1 MNGNVC
7 FFVNITTYMP
17 RLCTIFAKDKINNLH
32 SYMNK
37 RIITLCVSV
46 AVTLGSAAQM
56 LPYQNPKLSAEERA
70 ADLCSRLTLK
80 EKAAIMRN
88 GSPAIKR
95 LGIPQFEWWS
105 EALHGVARNGFATVF
120 PNTTGMASSFDDAL
134 LERIYTAVS
143 DEARA
148 KNNIARHEGA
158 IKKYQGLSIWTPN
171 INIFRDPRWGRGQE
185 TYGEDPYLTTRMGLA
200 VVRGLQGPED
210 YKYRKL
216 LACAKHFAVHSGPEW
231 NRHSFNIE
239 NLPERDLW
247 ETYLPAFKSLVQ
259 QGHVAEVMCAYQAID
274 GQPCCANTRY
284 LQQILRNEWGF
295 KGLVVSDCGAIGD
308 FFRPGRHNF
317 AKDAGES
324 SAKAVIAG
332 TDVECGGNYAALPDA
347 VKAGQITEEQIN
359 TSVKRLL
366 KARFELGDF
375 DDESVNKWEQIP
387 ESVIASQPH
396 KQLALD
402 MARESMV
409 LLKNDGILPL
419 AKQGQKIVVVGPN
432 AADSTMMWGNY
443 NGYPTETVTILKGI
457 KNMVP
462 GARYVGGCGVTRNEE
477 FASRYNE
484 IVALDGK
491 PGLTVTYWNNE
502 KMEGEPV
509 TTQRLSEPVNLSNG
523 GATVFAPGVNLE
535 HFSARLEGTFRPT
548 RTESLRLRLAND
560 DLARLIVN
568 GDTIVESWKWREKV
582 SVFDKELKVEA
593 GKDYHI
599 QIDYV
604 QQVAMAVLQFDLGA
618 LSNMPVNEFVKN
630 VGDADVVVF
639 VGGISPRLEGEE
651 MSVKEPGFKGGDRTD
666 IELPEAQRRAIAAL
680 HAAGKKIVYVNCS
693 GSAIGLVPEDA
704 NCDAVLQAWYGGERG
719 GQAVAEILFGDVNP
733 SGKLPLTFYKN
744 VNQLPDYED
753 YRMEGR
759 TYRYFHG
766 EPLYPFGY
774 GLSYT
779 TFNFGKPKFD
789 KKSQTVTVAVKN
801 TGKMDGTEVVQL
813 YLKRVDDKQGPIKTL
828 RGYQRVAVKQGESQT
843 ATIKMNR
850 EDFETWDAQTNTMRV
865 VPGKYQLMVGSS
877 SRQQDLQTIEVNIK

>member
-1 MNGNVC
+1 
-7 FFVNITTYMP
+7 
-17 RLCTIFAKDKINNLH
+17 
-32 SYMNK
+32 MNK
-37 RIITLCVSV
+37 RI
-46 AVTLGSAAQM
+46 VTLFVSMAMALGCAAQL

-80 EKAAIMRN
+80 EKADIMRN
-88 GSPAIKR
+88 GSPAIPR

-134 LERIYTAVS
+134 LQRIYTAVS

-148 KNNIARHEGA
+148 KNNLARHAGE

-200 VVRGLQGPED
+200 VVRGLQGPDD

-231 NRHSFNIE
+231 NRHSFNLE
-239 NLPERDLW
+239 NIRPRDLW

-259 QGHVAEVMCAYQAID
+259 QGHVAEVMCAYQRID
-274 GQPCCANTRY
+274 SEPCCANTRY

-295 KGLVVSDCGAIGD
+295 KGMVVSDCGAIGD
-308 FFRPGRHNF
+308 FFRPGRHGF
-317 AKDAGES
+317 SKDAAES

-332 TDVECGGNYAALPDA
+332 TDVECGGNYASLPRA
-347 VKAGQITEEQIN
+347 VKEGKITEEQIN

-375 DDESVNKWEQIP
+375 DDEALNKWAQIP
-387 ESVIASQPH
+387 ASVIASQPH

-409 LLKNDGILPL
+409 LLKNNGILPL

-457 KNMVP
+457 KAKAAGV
-462 GARYVGGCGVTRNEE
+462 RYVGGCGLTRNEE
-477 FASRYNE
+477 FNSRFNE
-484 IVALDGK
+484 LMATDGQ

-502 KMEGEPV
+502 KMEGTPV
-509 TTQRLSEPVNLSNG
+509 TVQRLTEPVNLSNG

-535 HFSARLEGTFRPT
+535 HFSAQLKGTFRPS

-568 GDTIVESWKWREKV
+568 GDTIVNSWKWREKV
-582 SVFDKELKVEA
+582 SIFDKELKVEA
-593 GKDYHI
+593 GKEYRI
-599 QIDYV
+599 LIDYV
-604 QQVAMAVLQFDLGA
+604 QQDAMAVLQFDLGKVD
-618 LSNMPVNEFVKN
+618 NMPVDELVKQ

-651 MSVKEPGFKGGDRTD
+651 MSVKEPGFRGGDREN

-680 HAAGKKIVYVNCS
+680 RAAGKKIVFVNCS
-693 GSAIGLVPEDA
+693 GSAMGLVPEEANSDA
-704 NCDAVLQAWYGGERG
+704 ILQAWYGGERG

-733 SGKLPLTFYKN
+733 CGKLPLTFYKN
-744 VNQLPDYED
+744 VEQLPDYENYSMD
-753 YRMEGR
+753 GR
-759 TYRYFHG
+759 TYRYFRG
-766 EPLYPFGY
+766 EPLYDFGY

-779 TFNFGKPKFD
+779 TFDYGKPKFNQ
-789 KKSQTVTVAVKN
+789 KQLSMTVNVKN
-801 TGKMDGTEVVQL
+801 TGRMDGTEVVQL
-813 YLKRVDDKQGPIKTL
+813 YLKRVADAEGPIKSL
-828 RGYQRVAVKQGESQT
+828 RGYQRVALKQGESKDV
-843 ATIKMNR
+843 TIRMNR
-850 EDFETWDAQTNTMRV
+850 DDFETWDAQTNTMRV

-877 SRQQDLQTIEVNIK
+877 SRAQDLQTIEVKVK

>member
-1 MNGNVC
+1 
-7 FFVNITTYMP
+7 
-17 RLCTIFAKDKINNLH
+17 
-32 SYMNK
+32 MNK
-37 RIITLCVSV
+37 RI
-46 AVTLGSAAQM
+46 VTLFVSMAMALGCAAQL

-80 EKAAIMRN
+80 EKADIMRN
-88 GSPAIKR
+88 GSPAIPR

-134 LERIYTAVS
+134 LQRIYTAVS

-148 KNNIARHEGA
+148 KNNLARHAGE

-200 VVRGLQGPED
+200 VVRGLQGPDD

-231 NRHSFNIE
+231 NRHSFNLE
-239 NLPERDLW
+239 NIRPRDLW

-259 QGHVAEVMCAYQAID
+259 QGHVAEVMCAYQRID
-274 GQPCCANTRY
+274 SEPCCANTRY

-295 KGLVVSDCGAIGD
+295 KGMVVSDCGAIGD
-308 FFRPGRHNF
+308 FFRPGRHGF
-317 AKDAGES
+317 SKDAAES

-332 TDVECGGNYAALPDA
+332 TDVECGGNYASLPRA
-347 VKAGQITEEQIN
+347 VKEGKITEEQIN

-375 DDESVNKWEQIP
+375 DDEALNKWAQIP
-387 ESVIASQPH
+387 ASVIASQPH

-409 LLKNDGILPL
+409 LLKNNGILPL

-443 NGYPTETVTILKGI
+443 NGYPTETVTLLKGI
-457 KNMVP
+457 KAKAAGV
-462 GARYVGGCGVTRNEE
+462 RYVGGCGLTRNEE
-477 FASRYNE
+477 FNSRFNE
-484 IVALDGK
+484 LMATDGQ

-502 KMEGEPV
+502 KMEGTPV
-509 TTQRLSEPVNLSNG
+509 TVQRLTEPVNLSNG

-535 HFSARLEGTFRPT
+535 HFSAQLKGTFRPS

-568 GDTIVESWKWREKV
+568 GDTIVNSWKWREKV
-582 SVFDKELKVEA
+582 SIFDKELKVEA
-593 GKDYHI
+593 GKEYRI
-599 QIDYV
+599 LIDYV
-604 QQVAMAVLQFDLGA
+604 QQDAMAVLQFDLGK
-618 LSNMPVNEFVKN
+618 LDNMPVDELVKQ

-651 MSVKEPGFKGGDRTD
+651 MSVKEPGFRGGDREN

-680 HAAGKKIVYVNCS
+680 RAAGKKIVFVNCS
-693 GSAIGLVPEDA
+693 GSAMGLVPEEANSDA
-704 NCDAVLQAWYGGERG
+704 ILQAWYGGERG

-733 SGKLPLTFYKN
+733 CGKLPLTFYKN
-744 VNQLPDYED
+744 VEQLPDYENYSMD
-753 YRMEGR
+753 GR
-759 TYRYFHG
+759 TYRYFRG
-766 EPLYPFGY
+766 EPLYDFGY

-779 TFNFGKPKFD
+779 TFDYGKPKFNQ
-789 KKSQTVTVAVKN
+789 KQLSMTVNVKN
-801 TGKMDGTEVVQL
+801 TGRMDGTEVVQL
-813 YLKRVDDKQGPIKTL
+813 YLKRVADAEGPIKSL
-828 RGYQRVAVKQGESQT
+828 RGYQRVALKQGESKDV
-843 ATIKMNR
+843 TIRMNR
-850 EDFETWDAQTNTMRV
+850 DDFETWDAQTNTMRV

-877 SRQQDLQTIEVNIK
+877 SRAQDLQTIEVKVK

>member
-1 MNGNVC
+1 
-7 FFVNITTYMP
+7 
-17 RLCTIFAKDKINNLH
+17 
-32 SYMNK
+32 MNK
-37 RIITLCVSV
+37 RI
-46 AVTLGSAAQM
+46 VTLFVSMAMALGCAAQL

-80 EKAAIMRN
+80 EKADIMRN
-88 GSPAIKR
+88 GSPAIPR

-134 LERIYTAVS
+134 LQRIYTAVS

-148 KNNIARHEGA
+148 KNNLARHAGE

-200 VVRGLQGPED
+200 VVRGLQGPDD

-231 NRHSFNIE
+231 NRHSFNLE
-239 NLPERDLW
+239 NIRPRDLW

-259 QGHVAEVMCAYQAID
+259 QGHVAEVMCAYQRID
-274 GQPCCANTRY
+274 SEPCCANTRY

-295 KGLVVSDCGAIGD
+295 KGMVVSDCGAIGD
-308 FFRPGRHNF
+308 FFRPGRHGF
-317 AKDAGES
+317 SKDAAES

-332 TDVECGGNYAALPDA
+332 TDVECGGNYASLPRA
-347 VKAGQITEEQIN
+347 VKEGKITEEQIN

-375 DDESVNKWEQIP
+375 DDEALNKWAQIP
-387 ESVIASQPH
+387 ASVIASQPH

-409 LLKNDGILPL
+409 LLKNNGILPL
-419 AKQGQKIVVVGPN
+419 ARQGQKIVVVGPN

-457 KNMVP
+457 KAKAAGV
-462 GARYVGGCGVTRNEE
+462 RYVGGCGLTRNEE
-477 FASRYNE
+477 FNSRFNE
-484 IVALDGK
+484 LMATDGQ

-502 KMEGEPV
+502 KMEGTPV
-509 TTQRLSEPVNLSNG
+509 TVQRLTEPVNLSNG

-535 HFSARLEGTFRPT
+535 HFSAQLKGTFRPS

-568 GDTIVESWKWREKV
+568 GDTIVNSWKWREKV
-582 SVFDKELKVEA
+582 SIFDKELKVEA
-593 GKDYHI
+593 GKEYRI
-599 QIDYV
+599 LIDYV
-604 QQVAMAVLQFDLGA
+604 QQDAMAVLQFDLGK
-618 LSNMPVNEFVKN
+618 LDNMPVDELVKQ

-651 MSVKEPGFKGGDRTD
+651 MSVKEPGFRGGDREN

-680 HAAGKKIVYVNCS
+680 RAAGKKIVFVNCS
-693 GSAIGLVPEDA
+693 GSAMGLVPEEANSDA
-704 NCDAVLQAWYGGERG
+704 ILQAWYGGERG

-733 SGKLPLTFYKN
+733 CGKLPLTFYKN
-744 VNQLPDYED
+744 VEQLPDYENYSMD
-753 YRMEGR
+753 GR
-759 TYRYFHG
+759 TYRYFRG
-766 EPLYPFGY
+766 EPLYDFGY

-779 TFNFGKPKFD
+779 TFDYGKPKFNQ
-789 KKSQTVTVAVKN
+789 KQLSMTVNVKN
-801 TGKMDGTEVVQL
+801 TGRMDGTEVVQL
-813 YLKRVDDKQGPIKTL
+813 YLKRVADAEGPIKSL
-828 RGYQRVAVKQGESQT
+828 RGYQRVALKQGESKDV
-843 ATIKMNR
+843 TIRMNR
-850 EDFETWDAQTNTMRV
+850 DDFETWDAQTNTMRV

-877 SRQQDLQTIEVNIK
+877 SRAQDLQTIEVKVK

>member
-1 MNGNVC
+1 
-7 FFVNITTYMP
+7 
-17 RLCTIFAKDKINNLH
+17 
-32 SYMNK
+32 MNK
-37 RIITLCVSV
+37 RI
-46 AVTLGSAAQM
+46 VTLFVSMAMALGCAAQL

-80 EKAAIMRN
+80 EKADIMRN
-88 GSPAIKR
+88 GSPAIPR

-134 LERIYTAVS
+134 LQRIYTAVS

-148 KNNIARHEGA
+148 KNNLARHASE

-200 VVRGLQGPED
+200 VVRGLQGPDD

-231 NRHSFNIE
+231 NRHSFNLE
-239 NLPERDLW
+239 NIRPRDLW

-259 QGHVAEVMCAYQAID
+259 QGHVAEVMCAYQRID
-274 GQPCCANTRY
+274 SEPCCANTRY

-295 KGLVVSDCGAIGD
+295 KGMVVSDCGAIGD
-308 FFRPGRHNF
+308 FFRPGRHGF
-317 AKDAGES
+317 SKDAAES

-332 TDVECGGNYAALPDA
+332 TDVECGGNYASLPRA
-347 VKAGQITEEQIN
+347 VKEGKITEEQIN

-375 DDESVNKWEQIP
+375 DDEALNKWAQIP
-387 ESVIASQPH
+387 ASVIASQPH

-409 LLKNDGILPL
+409 LLKNNGILPL

-457 KNMVP
+457 KAKAAGV
-462 GARYVGGCGVTRNEE
+462 RYVGGCGLTRNEE
-477 FASRYNE
+477 FNSRFNE
-484 IVALDGK
+484 LMATDGQ

-502 KMEGEPV
+502 KMEGTPV
-509 TTQRLSEPVNLSNG
+509 TVQRLTEPVNLSNG

-535 HFSARLEGTFRPT
+535 HFSVQLKGTFRPS

-568 GDTIVESWKWREKV
+568 GDTIVNSWKWREKV
-582 SVFDKELKVEA
+582 SIFDKELKVEA
-593 GKDYHI
+593 GKEYRI

-604 QQVAMAVLQFDLGA
+604 QQDAMAVLQFDLGK
-618 LSNMPVNEFVKN
+618 LDNMPVDELVKQ

-651 MSVKEPGFKGGDRTD
+651 MSVKEPGFRGGDREN

-680 HAAGKKIVYVNCS
+680 RAAGKKIVFVNCS
-693 GSAIGLVPEDA
+693 GSAMGLVPEEANSDA
-704 NCDAVLQAWYGGERG
+704 ILQAWYGGERG

-733 SGKLPLTFYKN
+733 CGKLPLTFYKN
-744 VNQLPDYED
+744 VEQLPDYEN
-753 YRMEGR
+753 YSMEGR
-759 TYRYFHG
+759 TYRYFRG
-766 EPLYPFGY
+766 EPLYDFGY

-779 TFNFGKPKFD
+779 TFDYGKPKFNQ
-789 KKSQTVTVAVKN
+789 KQLSMTVNVKN
-801 TGKMDGTEVVQL
+801 TGRMDGTEVVQL
-813 YLKRVDDKQGPIKTL
+813 YLKRVADAEGPIKSL
-828 RGYQRVAVKQGESQT
+828 RGYQRVALKQGESKDV
-843 ATIKMNR
+843 TIRMNR
-850 EDFETWDAQTNTMRV
+850 DDFETWDAQTNTMRV

-877 SRQQDLQTIEVNIK
+877 SRAQDLQTIEVKVK

>member
-1 MNGNVC
+1 
-7 FFVNITTYMP
+7 
-17 RLCTIFAKDKINNLH
+17 
-32 SYMNK
+32 MNK
-37 RIITLCVSV
+37 RI
-46 AVTLGSAAQM
+46 VTLFVSMAMALGCAAQL

-80 EKAAIMRN
+80 EKADIMRN
-88 GSPAIKR
+88 GSPAIPR

-134 LERIYTAVS
+134 LQRIYTAVS

-148 KNNIARHEGA
+148 KNNLARHAGE

-200 VVRGLQGPED
+200 VVRGLQGPDD

-231 NRHSFNIE
+231 NRHSFNLE
-239 NLPERDLW
+239 NIRPRDLW

-259 QGHVAEVMCAYQAID
+259 QGHVAEVMCAYQRID
-274 GQPCCANTRY
+274 SEPCCANTRY

-295 KGLVVSDCGAIGD
+295 KGMVVSDCGAIGD
-308 FFRPGRHNF
+308 FFRPGRHGF
-317 AKDAGES
+317 SKDAAES

-332 TDVECGGNYAALPDA
+332 TDVECGGNYASLPRA
-347 VKAGQITEEQIN
+347 VKEGKITEEQIN

-375 DDESVNKWEQIP
+375 DDEALNKWAQIP
-387 ESVIASQPH
+387 ASVIASQPH

-409 LLKNDGILPL
+409 LLKNNGILPL

-457 KNMVP
+457 KAKAAGV
-462 GARYVGGCGVTRNEE
+462 RYVGGCGLTRNEE
-477 FASRYNE
+477 FNSRFNE
-484 IVALDGK
+484 LMATDGQ

-502 KMEGEPV
+502 KMEGTPV
-509 TTQRLSEPVNLSNG
+509 TVQRLTEPVNLSNG

-535 HFSARLEGTFRPT
+535 HFSAQLKGTFRPS

-568 GDTIVESWKWREKV
+568 GDTIVNSWKWREKV
-582 SVFDKELKVEA
+582 SIFDKELKVEA
-593 GKDYHI
+593 GKEYRI
-599 QIDYV
+599 LIDYV
-604 QQVAMAVLQFDLGA
+604 QQDAMAVLQFDLGK
-618 LSNMPVNEFVKN
+618 LDNMPVDELVKQ

-651 MSVKEPGFKGGDRTD
+651 MSVKEPGFRGGDREN

-680 HAAGKKIVYVNCS
+680 RAAGKKIVFVNCS
-693 GSAIGLVPEDA
+693 GSAMGLVPEEANSDA
-704 NCDAVLQAWYGGERG
+704 ILQAWYGGERG

-733 SGKLPLTFYKN
+733 CGKLPLTFYKN
-744 VNQLPDYED
+744 VEQLPDYENYSMD
-753 YRMEGR
+753 GR
-759 TYRYFHG
+759 TYRYFRG
-766 EPLYPFGY
+766 EPLYDFGY

-779 TFNFGKPKFD
+779 TFDYGKPKFNQ
-789 KKSQTVTVAVKN
+789 KQLSMTVNVKN
-801 TGKMDGTEVVQL
+801 TGRMDGTEVVQL
-813 YLKRVDDKQGPIKTL
+813 YLKRVADAEGPIKSL
-828 RGYQRVAVKQGESQT
+828 RGYQRVALKQGESKDV
-843 ATIKMNR
+843 TIRMNR
-850 EDFETWDAQTNTMRV
+850 DDFETWDAQTNTMRV

-877 SRQQDLQTIEVNIK
+877 SRAQDLQTIEVKVK

>member
-1 MNGNVC
+1 
-7 FFVNITTYMP
+7 
-17 RLCTIFAKDKINNLH
+17 
-32 SYMNK
+32 MNK
-37 RIITLCVSV
+37 RI
-46 AVTLGSAAQM
+46 VTLFVSMAMTLGCAAQL

-80 EKAAIMRN
+80 EKADIMRN
-88 GSPAIKR
+88 GSPAIPR

-134 LERIYTAVS
+134 LQRIYTAVS

-148 KNNIARHEGA
+148 KNNLARHAGE

-200 VVRGLQGPED
+200 VVRGLQGPDD

-231 NRHSFNIE
+231 NRHSFNLE
-239 NLPERDLW
+239 NIRPRDLW

-259 QGHVAEVMCAYQAID
+259 QGHVAEVMCAYQRID
-274 GQPCCANTRY
+274 SEPCCANTRY

-295 KGLVVSDCGAIGD
+295 KGMVVSDCGAIGD
-308 FFRPGRHNF
+308 FFRPGRHGF
-317 AKDAGES
+317 SKDAAES

-332 TDVECGGNYAALPDA
+332 TDVECGGNYASLPRA
-347 VKAGQITEEQIN
+347 VKEGKITEEQIN

-375 DDESVNKWEQIP
+375 DDEALNKWAQIP
-387 ESVIASQPH
+387 ASVIASQPH

-409 LLKNDGILPL
+409 LLKNNGILPL
-419 AKQGQKIVVVGPN
+419 ARQGQKIVVVGPN

-457 KNMVP
+457 KAKAAGV
-462 GARYVGGCGVTRNEE
+462 RYVGGCGLTRNEE
-477 FASRYNE
+477 FNSRFNE
-484 IVALDGK
+484 LMATDGQ

-502 KMEGEPV
+502 KMEGTPV
-509 TTQRLSEPVNLSNG
+509 TVQRLTEPVNLSNG

-535 HFSARLEGTFRPT
+535 HFSAQLKGTFRPS

-568 GDTIVESWKWREKV
+568 GDTIVNSWKWREKV
-582 SVFDKELKVEA
+582 SIFDKELKVEA
-593 GKDYHI
+593 GKEYRI
-599 QIDYV
+599 LIDYV
-604 QQVAMAVLQFDLGA
+604 QQDAMAVLQFDLGK
-618 LSNMPVNEFVKN
+618 LDNMPVDELVKQ

-651 MSVKEPGFKGGDRTD
+651 MSVKEPGFRGGDREN

-680 HAAGKKIVYVNCS
+680 RAAGKKIVFVNCS
-693 GSAIGLVPEDA
+693 GSAMGLVPEEANSDA
-704 NCDAVLQAWYGGERG
+704 ILQAWYGGERG

-733 SGKLPLTFYKN
+733 CGKLPLTFYKN
-744 VNQLPDYED
+744 VEQLPDYEN
-753 YRMEGR
+753 YSMEGR
-759 TYRYFHG
+759 TYRYFRG
-766 EPLYPFGY
+766 EPLYDFGY

-779 TFNFGKPKFD
+779 TFDYGKPKFNQ
-789 KKSQTVTVAVKN
+789 KQLSMTVNVKN
-801 TGKMDGTEVVQL
+801 TGRMDGTEVVQL
-813 YLKRVDDKQGPIKTL
+813 YLKRVADAEGPIKSL
-828 RGYQRVAVKQGESQT
+828 RGYQRVALKQGESKDV
-843 ATIKMNR
+843 TIRMNR
-850 EDFETWDAQTNTMRV
+850 DDFETWDAQTNTMRV

-877 SRQQDLQTIEVNIK
+877 SRAQDLQTIEVKVK

>member
-1 MNGNVC
+1 
-7 FFVNITTYMP
+7 
-17 RLCTIFAKDKINNLH
+17 
-32 SYMNK
+32 MNK
-37 RIITLCVSV
+37 RI
-46 AVTLGSAAQM
+46 VTLFVSMAMALGCAAQL

-80 EKAAIMRN
+80 EKADIMRN
-88 GSPAIKR
+88 GSPAIPR

-134 LERIYTAVS
+134 LQRIYTAVS

-148 KNNIARHEGA
+148 KNNLARHAGE

-200 VVRGLQGPED
+200 VVRGLQGPDD

-231 NRHSFNIE
+231 NRHSFNLE
-239 NLPERDLW
+239 NIRPRDLW

-259 QGHVAEVMCAYQAID
+259 QGHVAEVMCAYQRID
-274 GQPCCANTRY
+274 SEPCCANTRY

-295 KGLVVSDCGAIGD
+295 KGMVVSDCGAIGD
-308 FFRPGRHNF
+308 FFRPGRHGF
-317 AKDAGES
+317 SKDAAES

-332 TDVECGGNYAALPDA
+332 TDVECGGNYASLPRA
-347 VKAGQITEEQIN
+347 VKEGKITEEQIN

-375 DDESVNKWEQIP
+375 DDEALNKWAQIP
-387 ESVIASQPH
+387 ASVIASQPH

-409 LLKNDGILPL
+409 LLKNNGILPL

-457 KNMVP
+457 KAKAAGV
-462 GARYVGGCGVTRNEE
+462 RYVGGCGLTRNEE
-477 FASRYNE
+477 FNSRFNE
-484 IVALDGK
+484 LMATDGQ

-502 KMEGEPV
+502 KMEGTPV
-509 TTQRLSEPVNLSNG
+509 TVQRLTEPVNLSNG

-535 HFSARLEGTFRPT
+535 HFSAQLKGTFRPS

-568 GDTIVESWKWREKV
+568 GDTIVNSWKWREKV
-582 SVFDKELKVEA
+582 SIFDKELKVEA
-593 GKDYHI
+593 GKEYRI
-599 QIDYV
+599 LIDYV
-604 QQVAMAVLQFDLGA
+604 QQDAMAVLQFDLGK
-618 LSNMPVNEFVKN
+618 LDNMPVDELVKQ

-651 MSVKEPGFKGGDRTD
+651 MSVKEPGFRGGDREN

-680 HAAGKKIVYVNCS
+680 RAAGKKIVFVNCS
-693 GSAIGLVPEDA
+693 GSAMGLVPEEANSDA
-704 NCDAVLQAWYGGERG
+704 ILQAWYGGERG

-733 SGKLPLTFYKN
+733 CGKLPLTFYKN
-744 VNQLPDYED
+744 VEQLPDYEN
-753 YRMEGR
+753 YSMEGR
-759 TYRYFHG
+759 TYRYFRG
-766 EPLYPFGY
+766 EPLYDFGY

-779 TFNFGKPKFD
+779 TFDYGKPKFNQ
-789 KKSQTVTVAVKN
+789 KKLSMTVNVKN
-801 TGKMDGTEVVQL
+801 TGRMDGTEVVQL
-813 YLKRVDDKQGPIKTL
+813 YLKRVADAEGPIKSL
-828 RGYQRVAVKQGESQT
+828 RGYQRVALKQGESKDV
-843 ATIKMNR
+843 TIRMNR
-850 EDFETWDAQTNTMRV
+850 DDFETWDAQTNTMRV

-877 SRQQDLQTIEVNIK
+877 SRAQDLQTIEVKVK

>member
-1 MNGNVC
+1 
-7 FFVNITTYMP
+7 
-17 RLCTIFAKDKINNLH
+17 
-32 SYMNK
+32 MNK
-37 RIITLCVSV
+37 RI
-46 AVTLGSAAQM
+46 VTLFVSMAMALGCAAQL

-80 EKAAIMRN
+80 EKADIMRN
-88 GSPAIKR
+88 GSPAIPR

-134 LERIYTAVS
+134 LQRIYTAVS

-148 KNNIARHEGA
+148 KNNLARHAGE

-200 VVRGLQGPED
+200 VVRGLQGPDD

-231 NRHSFNIE
+231 NRHSFNLE
-239 NLPERDLW
+239 NIRPRDLW

-259 QGHVAEVMCAYQAID
+259 QGHVAEVMCAYQRID
-274 GQPCCANTRY
+274 SEPCCANTRY

-295 KGLVVSDCGAIGD
+295 KGMVVSDCGAIGD
-308 FFRPGRHNF
+308 FFRPGRHGF
-317 AKDAGES
+317 SKDAAES

-332 TDVECGGNYAALPDA
+332 TDVECGGNYASLPRA
-347 VKAGQITEEQIN
+347 VKEGKITEEQIN

-375 DDESVNKWEQIP
+375 DDEALNKWAQIP
-387 ESVIASQPH
+387 ASVIASQPH

-409 LLKNDGILPL
+409 LLKNNGILPL
-419 AKQGQKIVVVGPN
+419 ARQGQKIVVVGPN

-457 KNMVP
+457 KAKAAGV
-462 GARYVGGCGVTRNEE
+462 RYVGGCGLTRNEE
-477 FASRYNE
+477 FNSRFNE
-484 IVALDGK
+484 LMATDGQ

-502 KMEGEPV
+502 KMEGTPV
-509 TTQRLSEPVNLSNG
+509 TVQRLTEPVNLSNG

-535 HFSARLEGTFRPT
+535 HFSAQLKGTFRPS

-568 GDTIVESWKWREKV
+568 GDTIVNSWKWREKV
-582 SVFDKELKVEA
+582 SIFDKELKVEA
-593 GKDYHI
+593 GKEYRI
-599 QIDYV
+599 LIDYV
-604 QQVAMAVLQFDLGA
+604 QQDAMAVLQFDLGK
-618 LSNMPVNEFVKN
+618 LDNMPVDELVKQ

-651 MSVKEPGFKGGDRTD
+651 MSVKEPGFRGGDREN

-680 HAAGKKIVYVNCS
+680 RAAGKKIVFVNCS
-693 GSAIGLVPEDA
+693 GSAMGLVPEEANSDA
-704 NCDAVLQAWYGGERG
+704 ILQAWYGGERG

-733 SGKLPLTFYKN
+733 CGKLPLTFYKN
-744 VNQLPDYED
+744 VEQLPDYEN
-753 YRMEGR
+753 YSMEGR
-759 TYRYFHG
+759 TYRYFRG
-766 EPLYPFGY
+766 EPLYDFGY

-779 TFNFGKPKFD
+779 TFDYGKPKFNQ
-789 KKSQTVTVAVKN
+789 KQLSMTVNVKN
-801 TGKMDGTEVVQL
+801 TGRMDGTEVVQL
-813 YLKRVDDKQGPIKTL
+813 YLKRVADAEGPIKSL
-828 RGYQRVAVKQGESQT
+828 RGYQRVALKQGESKDV
-843 ATIKMNR
+843 TIRMNR
-850 EDFETWDAQTNTMRV
+850 DDFETWDAQTNTMRV

-877 SRQQDLQTIEVNIK
+877 SRAQDLQTIEVKVK

>member
-1 MNGNVC
+1 
-7 FFVNITTYMP
+7 
-17 RLCTIFAKDKINNLH
+17 
-32 SYMNK
+32 MNK
-37 RIITLCVSV
+37 RI
-46 AVTLGSAAQM
+46 VTLFVSMAMALGCAAQL

-80 EKAAIMRN
+80 EKADIMRN
-88 GSPAIKR
+88 GSPAIPR

-134 LERIYTAVS
+134 LQRIYTAVS

-148 KNNIARHEGA
+148 KNNLARHAGE

-200 VVRGLQGPED
+200 VVRGLQGPDD

-231 NRHSFNIE
+231 NRHSFNLE
-239 NLPERDLW
+239 NIRPRDLW

-259 QGHVAEVMCAYQAID
+259 QGHVAEVMCAYQRID
-274 GQPCCANTRY
+274 SEPCCANTRY

-295 KGLVVSDCGAIGD
+295 KGMVVSDCGAIGD
-308 FFRPGRHNF
+308 FFRPGRHGF
-317 AKDAGES
+317 SKDAAES

-332 TDVECGGNYAALPDA
+332 TDVECGGNYASLPRA
-347 VKAGQITEEQIN
+347 VKEGKITEEQIN

-375 DDESVNKWEQIP
+375 DDEALNKWAQIP
-387 ESVIASQPH
+387 ASVIASQPH

-409 LLKNDGILPL
+409 LLKNNGILPL

-457 KNMVP
+457 KANAAGV
-462 GARYVGGCGVTRNEE
+462 RYVGGCGLTRNEE
-477 FASRYNE
+477 FNSRFNE
-484 IVALDGK
+484 LMATDGQ

-502 KMEGEPV
+502 KMEGTPV
-509 TTQRLSEPVNLSNG
+509 TVQRLTEPVNLSNG

-535 HFSARLEGTFRPT
+535 HFSAQLKGTFRPS

-568 GDTIVESWKWREKV
+568 GDTIVNSWKWREKV
-582 SVFDKELKVEA
+582 SIFDKELKVEA
-593 GKDYHI
+593 GKEYRI
-599 QIDYV
+599 LIDYV
-604 QQVAMAVLQFDLGA
+604 QQDAMAVLQFDLGK
-618 LSNMPVNEFVKN
+618 LDNMPVDELVKQ

-651 MSVKEPGFKGGDRTD
+651 MSVKEPGFRGGDREN

-680 HAAGKKIVYVNCS
+680 RAAGKKIVFVNCS
-693 GSAIGLVPEDA
+693 GSAMGLVPEEANSDA
-704 NCDAVLQAWYGGERG
+704 ILQAWYGGERG

-733 SGKLPLTFYKN
+733 CGKLPLTFYKN
-744 VNQLPDYED
+744 VEQLPDYENYSMD
-753 YRMEGR
+753 GR
-759 TYRYFHG
+759 TYRYFRG
-766 EPLYPFGY
+766 EPLYDFGY

-779 TFNFGKPKFD
+779 TFDYGKPKFNQ
-789 KKSQTVTVAVKN
+789 KQLSMTVNVKN
-801 TGKMDGTEVVQL
+801 TGRMDGTEVVQL
-813 YLKRVDDKQGPIKTL
+813 YLKRVADAEGPIKSL
-828 RGYQRVAVKQGESQT
+828 RGYQRVALKQGESKDV
-843 ATIKMNR
+843 TIRMNR
-850 EDFETWDAQTNTMRV
+850 DDFETWDAQTNTMRV

-877 SRQQDLQTIEVNIK
+877 SRAQDLQTIEVKVK

>member
-1 MNGNVC
+1 
-7 FFVNITTYMP
+7 
-17 RLCTIFAKDKINNLH
+17 
-32 SYMNK
+32 MNK
-37 RIITLCVSV
+37 RI
-46 AVTLGSAAQM
+46 VTLFVSMAMALGCAAQQ
-56 LPYQNPKLSAEERA
+56 LPYQNPKLSAVERA

-80 EKAAIMRN
+80 EKADIMRN
-88 GSPAIKR
+88 GSPAIQR

-120 PNTTGMASSFDDAL
+120 PNTTGMASSFDDSL
-134 LERIYTAVS
+134 LQRIYTAVS

-148 KNNIARHEGA
+148 KNNLARHAGE

-200 VVRGLQGPED
+200 VVRGLQGPDD

-231 NRHSFNIE
+231 NRHSFNLE
-239 NLPERDLW
+239 NIRPRDLW

-259 QGHVAEVMCAYQAID
+259 QGHVAEVMCAYQRID
-274 GQPCCANTRY
+274 SEPCCANTRY

-295 KGLVVSDCGAIGD
+295 KGMVVSDCGAIGD
-308 FFRPGRHNF
+308 FFRPGRHGF
-317 AKDAGES
+317 AKDAAES

-332 TDVECGGNYAALPDA
+332 TDVECGGNYASLPRA
-347 VKAGQITEEQIN
+347 VKEGKITEEQIN

-375 DDESVNKWEQIP
+375 DDEALNKWAQIP
-387 ESVIASQPH
+387 ASVIASQPH

-409 LLKNDGILPL
+409 LLKNNGILPL

-457 KNMVP
+457 KAKAAGV
-462 GARYVGGCGVTRNEE
+462 RYVGGCGLTRNEE
-477 FASRYNE
+477 FNSRFNE
-484 IVALDGK
+484 LMAADGQ

-502 KMEGEPV
+502 KMKGAPV
-509 TTQRLSEPVNLSNG
+509 TVQRLTEPVNLSNG

-535 HFSARLEGTFRPT
+535 HFSAQLKGTFRPS

-568 GDTIVESWKWREKV
+568 GDTIVNSWKWREKV
-582 SVFDKELKVEA
+582 SIFDKELKVEA
-593 GKDYHI
+593 GKEYRI

-604 QQVAMAVLQFDLGA
+604 QQDAMAVLQFDLGK
-618 LSNMPVNEFVKN
+618 LDNMPVDELAKQ

-651 MSVKEPGFKGGDRTD
+651 MSVKEPGFRGGDREN

-680 HAAGKKIVYVNCS
+680 RAAGKKIVYVNCS
-693 GSAIGLVPEDA
+693 GSAMGLVPEDA
-704 NCDAVLQAWYGGERG
+704 NSDAILQAWYGGERG

-744 VNQLPDYED
+744 VEQLPDYED
-753 YRMEGR
+753 YSMEGR
-759 TYRYFHG
+759 TYRYFRG
-766 EPLYPFGY
+766 EPLYAFGY

-779 TFNFGKPKFD
+779 TFGYGKPKFNQ
-789 KKSQTVTVAVKN
+789 KQFSVTVNVKN

-813 YLKRVDDKQGPIKTL
+813 YLKRVADTEGPIKSL
-828 RGYQRVAVKQGESQT
+828 RGYQRVALNQGESKDV
-843 ATIKMNR
+843 TIRMSR
-850 EDFETWDAQTNTMRV
+850 DDFETWDAQTNTMRV

-877 SRQQDLQTIEVNIK
+877 SRAQDLQAIEVKIK

>member
-1 MNGNVC
+1 
-7 FFVNITTYMP
+7 
-17 RLCTIFAKDKINNLH
+17 
-32 SYMNK
+32 MNK
-37 RIITLCVSV
+37 RI
-46 AVTLGSAAQM
+46 VTLFVSMAMALGCAAQL

-80 EKAAIMRN
+80 EKADIMRN
-88 GSPAIKR
+88 GSPAIPR

-134 LERIYTAVS
+134 LQRIYTAVS

-148 KNNIARHEGA
+148 KNNLARHPGE

-200 VVRGLQGPED
+200 VVRGLQGPDD

-231 NRHSFNIE
+231 NRHSFNLE
-239 NLPERDLW
+239 NIRPRDLW

-259 QGHVAEVMCAYQAID
+259 QGHVAEVMCAYQRID
-274 GQPCCANTRY
+274 SEPCCANTRY

-295 KGLVVSDCGAIGD
+295 KGMVVSDCGAIGD
-308 FFRPGRHNF
+308 FFRPGRHGF
-317 AKDAGES
+317 SKDAAES

-332 TDVECGGNYAALPDA
+332 TDVECGGNYASLPRA
-347 VKAGQITEEQIN
+347 VKEGKITEEQIN

-375 DDESVNKWEQIP
+375 DDEALNKWAQIP
-387 ESVIASQPH
+387 ASVIASQPH
-396 KQLALD
+396 KQLALN

-409 LLKNDGILPL
+409 LLKNNGILPL
-419 AKQGQKIVVVGPN
+419 ARQGQKIVVVGPN

-457 KNMVP
+457 KAKAAGV
-462 GARYVGGCGVTRNEE
+462 RYVGGCGLTRNEE
-477 FASRYNE
+477 FNSRFNE
-484 IVALDGK
+484 LMATDGQ

-502 KMEGEPV
+502 KMEGTPV
-509 TTQRLSEPVNLSNG
+509 TVQRLTEPVNLSNG

-535 HFSARLEGTFRPT
+535 HFSAQLKGTFRPS

-568 GDTIVESWKWREKV
+568 GDTIVNSWKWREKV
-582 SVFDKELKVEA
+582 SIFDKELKVEA
-593 GKDYHI
+593 GKEYRI
-599 QIDYV
+599 LIDYV
-604 QQVAMAVLQFDLGA
+604 QQDAMAVLQFNLGK
-618 LSNMPVNEFVKN
+618 LDNMPVDELVKQ

-651 MSVKEPGFKGGDRTD
+651 MSVKEPGFRGGDREN

-680 HAAGKKIVYVNCS
+680 RAAGKKIVFVNCS
-693 GSAIGLVPEDA
+693 GSAMGLVPEEANSDA
-704 NCDAVLQAWYGGERG
+704 ILQAWYGGERG

-733 SGKLPLTFYKN
+733 CGKLPLTFYKN
-744 VNQLPDYED
+744 VEQLPDYENYSMD
-753 YRMEGR
+753 GR
-759 TYRYFHG
+759 TYRYFRG
-766 EPLYPFGY
+766 EPLYDFGY

-779 TFNFGKPKFD
+779 TFDYGKPKFNQ
-789 KKSQTVTVAVKN
+789 KQLSMTVNVKN
-801 TGKMDGTEVVQL
+801 TGRMDGTEVVQL
-813 YLKRVDDKQGPIKTL
+813 YLKRVADAEGPIKSL
-828 RGYQRVAVKQGESQT
+828 RGYQRVALKQGESKDV
-843 ATIKMNR
+843 TIRMNR
-850 EDFETWDAQTNTMRV
+850 DDFETWDAQTNTMRV

-877 SRQQDLQTIEVNIK
+877 SRAQDLQTIEVKVK

>member
-1 MNGNVC
+1 
-7 FFVNITTYMP
+7 
-17 RLCTIFAKDKINNLH
+17 
-32 SYMNK
+32 MNK
-37 RIITLCVSV
+37 RI
-46 AVTLGSAAQM
+46 VTLFVSMAMALGCAAQL

-80 EKAAIMRN
+80 EKADIMRN
-88 GSPAIKR
+88 GSPAIPR

-134 LERIYTAVS
+134 LQRIYTAVS

-148 KNNIARHEGA
+148 KNNLARHAGE

-200 VVRGLQGPED
+200 VVRGLQGPDD

-231 NRHSFNIE
+231 NRHSFNLE
-239 NLPERDLW
+239 NIRPRDLW

-259 QGHVAEVMCAYQAID
+259 QGHVAEVMCAYQRID
-274 GQPCCANTRY
+274 SEPCCANTRY

-295 KGLVVSDCGAIGD
+295 KGMVVSDCGAIGD
-308 FFRPGRHNF
+308 FFRPGRHGF
-317 AKDAGES
+317 SKDAAES

-332 TDVECGGNYAALPDA
+332 TDVECGGNYASLPRA
-347 VKAGQITEEQIN
+347 VKEGKITEEQIN

-375 DDESVNKWEQIP
+375 DDEALNKWAQIP
-387 ESVIASQPH
+387 ASVIASQPH

-409 LLKNDGILPL
+409 LLKNNGILPL

-457 KNMVP
+457 KAKAAGV
-462 GARYVGGCGVTRNEE
+462 RYVGGCGLTRNEE
-477 FASRYNE
+477 FNSRFNE
-484 IVALDGK
+484 LMATDGQ

-502 KMEGEPV
+502 KMEGTPV
-509 TTQRLSEPVNLSNG
+509 TVQRLTEPVNLSNG

-535 HFSARLEGTFRPT
+535 HFSAQLKGTFRPS

-568 GDTIVESWKWREKV
+568 GDTIVNSWKWREKV
-582 SVFDKELKVEA
+582 SIFDKELKVEA
-593 GKDYHI
+593 GKEYRI
-599 QIDYV
+599 LIDYV
-604 QQVAMAVLQFDLGA
+604 QQDAMAVLQFDLGK
-618 LSNMPVNEFVKN
+618 LDNMPVDELVKQ

-651 MSVKEPGFKGGDRTD
+651 MSVKEPGFRGGDREN

-680 HAAGKKIVYVNCS
+680 RAAGKKIVFVNCS
-693 GSAIGLVPEDA
+693 GSAMGLVPEEANSDA
-704 NCDAVLQAWYGGERG
+704 ILQAWYGGERG

-733 SGKLPLTFYKN
+733 CGKLPLTFYKN
-744 VNQLPDYED
+744 VEQLPDYEN
-753 YRMEGR
+753 YSMEGR
-759 TYRYFHG
+759 TYRYFRG
-766 EPLYPFGY
+766 EPLYDFGY

-779 TFNFGKPKFD
+779 TFDYGKPKFNQ
-789 KKSQTVTVAVKN
+789 KQLSMTVNVKN
-801 TGKMDGTEVVQL
+801 TGRMDGTEVVQL
-813 YLKRVDDKQGPIKTL
+813 YLKRVADAEGPIKSL
-828 RGYQRVAVKQGESQT
+828 RGYQRVALKQGESKDV
-843 ATIKMNR
+843 TIRMNR
-850 EDFETWDAQTNTMRV
+850 DDFETWDAQTNTMRV

-877 SRQQDLQTIEVNIK
+877 SRAQDLQTIEVKVK

>member
-1 MNGNVC
+1 
-7 FFVNITTYMP
+7 
-17 RLCTIFAKDKINNLH
+17 
-32 SYMNK
+32 MNK
-37 RIITLCVSV
+37 RI
-46 AVTLGSAAQM
+46 VTLFVSMAMALGCAAQL

-80 EKAAIMRN
+80 EKADIMRN
-88 GSPAIKR
+88 GSPAIPR

-134 LERIYTAVS
+134 LQRIYTAVS

-148 KNNIARHEGA
+148 KNNLARHAGE

-200 VVRGLQGPED
+200 VVRGLQGPDD

-231 NRHSFNIE
+231 NRHSFNLE
-239 NLPERDLW
+239 NIRPRDLW

-259 QGHVAEVMCAYQAID
+259 QGHVAEVMCAYQRID
-274 GQPCCANTRY
+274 SEPCCANTRY

-295 KGLVVSDCGAIGD
+295 KGMVVSDCGAIGD
-308 FFRPGRHNF
+308 FFRPGRHGF
-317 AKDAGES
+317 SKDAAES

-332 TDVECGGNYAALPDA
+332 TDVECGGNYASLPRA
-347 VKAGQITEEQIN
+347 VKEGKITEEQIN

-375 DDESVNKWEQIP
+375 DDEALNKWAQIP
-387 ESVIASQPH
+387 ASVIASQPH

-409 LLKNDGILPL
+409 LLKNNGILPL
-419 AKQGQKIVVVGPN
+419 ARQGQKIVVVGPN

-457 KNMVP
+457 KAKAAGV
-462 GARYVGGCGVTRNEE
+462 RYVGGCGLTRNEE
-477 FASRYNE
+477 FNSRFNE
-484 IVALDGK
+484 LMATDGQ

-502 KMEGEPV
+502 KMEGTPV
-509 TTQRLSEPVNLSNG
+509 TVQRLTEPVNLSNG

-535 HFSARLEGTFRPT
+535 HFSAQLKGTFRPS

-568 GDTIVESWKWREKV
+568 GDTIVNSWKWREKV
-582 SVFDKELKVEA
+582 SIFDKELKVEA
-593 GKDYHI
+593 GKEYRI
-599 QIDYV
+599 LIDYV
-604 QQVAMAVLQFDLGA
+604 QQDAIAVLQFDLGK
-618 LSNMPVNEFVKN
+618 LDNMPVDELVKQ

-651 MSVKEPGFKGGDRTD
+651 MSVKEPGFRGGDREN

-680 HAAGKKIVYVNCS
+680 RAAGKKIVFVNCS
-693 GSAIGLVPEDA
+693 GSAMGLVPEEANSDA
-704 NCDAVLQAWYGGERG
+704 ILQAWYGGERG

-733 SGKLPLTFYKN
+733 CGKLPLTFYKN
-744 VNQLPDYED
+744 VEQLPDYENYSMD
-753 YRMEGR
+753 GR
-759 TYRYFHG
+759 TYRYFRG
-766 EPLYPFGY
+766 EPLYDFGY

-779 TFNFGKPKFD
+779 TFDYGKPKFNQ
-789 KKSQTVTVAVKN
+789 KQLSMTVNVKN
-801 TGKMDGTEVVQL
+801 TGRMDGTEVVQL
-813 YLKRVDDKQGPIKTL
+813 YLKRVADAEGPIKSL
-828 RGYQRVAVKQGESQT
+828 RGYQRVALKQGESKDV
-843 ATIKMNR
+843 TIRMNR
-850 EDFETWDAQTNTMRV
+850 DDFETWDAQTNTMRV

-877 SRQQDLQTIEVNIK
+877 SRAQDLQTIEVKVK